1 AGLDSPNLTIGD
13 GPARLLVV
21 AVATGNPAA
30 VVRHITWSG
39 AALTRLD
46 ARVLAAPA
54 GPCRLELWTL
64 IDPASGA
71 SSLQV
76 SLSASAGFGLGA
88 VVYTGVDA
96 EEPLGPA
103 RWQSGS
109 GGRIALDVP
118 APGERPVLGAACLGG
133 HWHGGPRARAP
144 RRASPMSTCG
154 SDVPVTPGGGG
165 PPTPDSCSSRWP
177 PSPSGAGGGIPEPS
191 ALHRRSVSSDSLT
204 RRNVLE
210 VDDAIAWLSA
220 GRPPGGRSGA
230 GAAAGGGPRA
240 RGGDAGQL
248 LPGVGGQLAR
258 SHRHPL
264 HGGHRPR
271 PLAAR

>member
-1 AGLDSPNLTIGD
+1 MRRRASLAAFAVLAEVVAGERRGAAAVQVDSTLQESVFDQAGLDSPNLTIGD

-133 HWHGGPRARAP
+133 HWNGGPTASTPEAEPGPGETDFWNFTEPGVVGLGSHRVTMNGQARVSWNVTGSAIVVTTAWCNSHEGRARL
-144 RRASPMSTCG
+144 RLF
-154 SDVPVTPGGGG
+154 
-165 PPTPDSCSSRWP
+165 
-177 PSPSGAGGGIPEPS
+177 E
-191 ALHRRSVSSDSLT
+191 
-204 RRNVLE
+204 RNLN
-210 VDDAIAWLSA
+210 
-220 GRPPGGRSGA
+220 
-230 GAAAGGGPRA
+230 AA
-240 RGGDAGQL
+240 
-248 LPGVGGQLAR
+248 
-258 SHRHPL
+258 
-264 HGGHRPR
+264 
-271 PLAAR
+271 